1 MDDKQNPTQSLESQT
16 QQAQSHEGK
25 NAAQSPQANSTA
37 AVRKVNVT
45 DLIIGI
51 CQLVSG
57 VLVLVFLFTGNE
69 TGKRLAL
76 LLVIA
81 SNGFYLLRWKAKK
94 AK

>member
-1 MDDKQNPTQSLESQT
+1 MDDKHNPTQPLENQEQPTQSLEGQNT
-16 QQAQSHEGK
+16 AQ
-25 NAAQSPQANSTA
+25 NPQGNSA
-37 AVRKVNVT
+37 PVRKVNVT

-76 LLVIA
+76 LLVIV

>member
-1 MDDKQNPTQSLESQT
+1 MEDKQTSVQPAENQV
-16 QQAQSHEGK
+16 QQAPSLDGQSAGQTSQDK
-25 NAAQSPQANSTA
+25 TTA
-37 AVRKVNVT
+37 PVRKVNVT
-45 DLIIGI
+45 DLIVGI

-81 SNGFYLLRWKAKK
+81 SNGFYLLRMKGKK
-94 AK
+94 TK

>member
-1 MDDKQNPTQSLESQT
+1 MDDKQNPVQPAENQEQPTQSLDGQNT
-16 QQAQSHEGK
+16 AQ
-25 NAAQSPQANSTA
+25 NPQANSA
-37 AVRKVNVT
+37 PVRKVNVT

-76 LLVIA
+76 LLVVA

>member
-1 MDDKQNPTQSLESQT
+1 MDNKQNPVQPIEKQA
-16 QQAQSHEGK
+16 QQAESLDGQ
-25 NAAQSPQANSTA
+25 NTTQNPQGNSA
-37 AVRKVNVT
+37 PVRKVNVT
-45 DLIIGI
+45 DLIVGI

-76 LLVIA
+76 LLVVA